1 VQELLKGIHDW
12 GAKVVVEVPSF
23 QLELVSGMKM
33 RAPKATIITNL
44 YQDHLNRH
52 GTMEG
57 YAKAKA
63 NIFANQTEEDYLI
76 LNKDNEWTEYFLG
89 LKPRTKVLMIEDN
102 EIWSKDELARF
113 ALEWGEHNVKNLL
126 FASLAAN
133 ALGVTPESI
142 KENVKSLPSIKFR
155 QEKVYESD
163 NLTIWNDTAATSPE
177 ATIAAVARFASLGT
191 ILLTG
196 GTDRNLEYSNWGR
209 IIDQNLPQEKVVFL
223 SGSATEKMKQ
233 VLSWEKYQEFDTLE
247 ECVDCALNLAGE
259 FECRNI
265 LFSPS
270 AKSFEKFKNE
280 FDRGE
285 KFNALIKQ
293 KLTN

>member
-1 VQELLKGIHDW
+1 
-12 GAKVVVEVPSF
+12 
-23 QLELVSGMKM
+23 
-33 RAPKATIITNL
+33 
-44 YQDHLNRH
+44 
-52 GTMEG
+52 
-57 YAKAKA
+57 
-63 NIFANQTEEDYLI
+63 
-76 LNKDNEWTEYFLG
+76 
-89 LKPRTKVLMIEDN
+89 
-102 EIWSKDELARF
+102 
-113 ALEWGEHNVKNLL
+113 
-126 FASLAAN
+126 
-133 ALGVTPESI
+133 
-142 KENVKSLPSIKFR
+142 
-155 QEKVYESD
+155 VYESD

-177 ATIAAVARFASLGT
+177 ATIAAVARFAPLNT
-191 ILLTG
+191 ILITG

-209 IIDQNLPQEKVVFL
+209 IIDQNLPQEKVLFL

-247 ECVDCALNLAGE
+247 ECVDRALNLAGE
-259 FECRNI
+259 FGCRNI